1 MNLPIA
7 LIPPAT
13 VVTSIDCMLRENYLW
28 LTSMIEA
35 TDGPTT
41 TFHELVNK
49 VANAQTGEQHQMA
62 LAEVKALLKMHFEA
76 VGEPSWGM
84 VETDQ
89 D

>member
-7 LIPPAT
+7 LIPPPT
-13 VVTSIDCMLRENYLW
+13 VVSSIDCMRRENYLW
-28 LTSMIEA
+28 LSSMIEA
-35 TDGPTT
+35 TDGPIT
-41 TFHELVNK
+41 TFHKLVNK
-49 VANAQTGEQHQMA
+49 VANAETEEQHRMA

-84 VETDQ
+84 PQNEQ